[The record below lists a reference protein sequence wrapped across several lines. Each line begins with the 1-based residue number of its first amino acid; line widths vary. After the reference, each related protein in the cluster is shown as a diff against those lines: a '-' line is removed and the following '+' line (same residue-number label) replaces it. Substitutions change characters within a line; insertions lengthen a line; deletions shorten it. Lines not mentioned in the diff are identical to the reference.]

1 MQYYKITF
9 DSFIHGLTNAQGARE
24 RIKEATTPAHEIKD
38 EDQSCYVSRDVL
50 SGFMVSETGELTS
63 LYSLKAGRGDDM
75 VYQAMRRGACHL
87 DCFDGFL
94 VDFYKRH
101 GFVITARQ
109 ANWTAGEPD
118 VVYMG
123 RF

>member
-9 DSFIHGLTNAQGARE
+9 DSFIHGLTNAQEARE
-24 RIKEATTPAHEIKD
+24 RIKGATTPAHEIKD
-38 EDQSCYVSRDVL
+38 EGQACYISKDIL

-75 VYQAMRRGACHL
+75 VYQAMKRGACHL
-87 DCFDGFL
+87 DCFDGYL
-94 VDFYKRH
+94 VEFYKRN
-101 GFVITARQ
+101 GFVVTGRHP
-109 ANWTAGEPD
+109 NWIAGGPD